1 MARWLWLKLLVLIG
15 LFAFS
20 GGREIKI
27 EYEDDAPLYNRTLAK
42 ILVEYASAAY
52 VTDLMTLFTWTCS
65 RCNDLTKGF
74 QMIELVVDVQN
85 CLQAFVGIAHDLNSI
100 IIAFRGTAGTS
111 IRNWIADLFWKQLD
125 LSYPGAEDAM
135 VHHGFYSAYHNT
147 SLQHGILSAVQRTR
161 ELYGNLH
168 IIVTG
173 HSLGG
178 ALASFCALDLTVNH
192 GVELVQLMTF
202 GQPRIGN
209 AAFASY
215 FSKFV
220 PDAVRVTH
228 ENDIVPHLPPYYSYF
243 PKKSYHH
250 FPREVWLHDI
260 KVDGVEDKGEK
271 ICDDSGEDPSCCRS
285 VHGTSIRDHLKYYG
299 VELRADTRD
308 TCSILVDSSVLQ
320 YDVGYNGDILSRD
333 PTAPSH
339 LKLSS
344 RSDTASSSV

>member
-1 MARWLWLKLLVLIG
+1 M
-15 LFAFS
+15 
-20 GGREIKI
+20 
-27 EYEDDAPLYNRTLAK
+27 
-42 ILVEYASAAY
+42 
-52 VTDLMTLFTWTCS
+52 
-65 RCNDLTKGF
+65 TKGF

-100 IIAFRGTAGTS
+100 VIAFRGTTETS

-192 GVELVQLMTF
+192 GVELIQLMTF

-215 FSKFV
+215 FNKFV

-228 ENDIVPHLPPYYSYF
+228 ENDIVPHLPPYYLYF
-243 PKKSYHH
+243 PNKTYHH
-250 FPREVWLHDI
+250 FPREVWLHEI
-260 KVDGVEDKGEK
+260 KVAGVEDIAEK
-271 ICDDSGEDPSCCRS
+271 ICDESGEDPSCCRS
-285 VHGTSIRDHLKYYG
+285 TYGTSIRDHLKYYG
-299 VELRADTRD
+299 IELRSDTRG
-308 TCSILVDSSVLQ
+308 CCRIIVDSSVLQ
-320 YDVGYNGDILSRD
+320 YDVGYNGDILLSRD

-344 RSDTASSSV
+344 PSDTASSSV